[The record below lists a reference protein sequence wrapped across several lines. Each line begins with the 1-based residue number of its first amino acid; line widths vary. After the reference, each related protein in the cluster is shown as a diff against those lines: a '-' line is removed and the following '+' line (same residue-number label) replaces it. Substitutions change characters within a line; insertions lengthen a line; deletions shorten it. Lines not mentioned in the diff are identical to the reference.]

1 MVIAGKKVFLTRFVR
16 ALKFLKWRGLL
27 KLYVD
32 NFFFFQEESGGASCD
47 LYLA

>member
-1 MVIAGKKVFLTRFVR
+1 MVVAGKKVFLTRFVR
-16 ALKFLKWRGLL
+16 ALKFLKWRGFL

-32 NFFFFQEESGGASCD
+32 NFFFQEESGGASYD